1 VTAPRWFPP
10 WLRLVGLA
18 CIAAGGVFPI
28 YMIAIESLKSVHED
42 VTGSPFIVLHPTL
55 KWYLGLFDPV
65 VWLRGEVAVRSVPFL
80 VWLGNTAIVFAGALT
95 VTLVTSVMAAYALGC
110 LRPPGWRIWRRALFA
125 TYLIP
130 QSLLF
135 LPLTTLVFR
144 LNLDDNL
151 LALILVYPML
161 AVPFCVWLLS
171 AYYQRLAPEVEESAY
186 IEGASRVTAFLRII
200 LPMSWPTVVA
210 AGVFALGV
218 ISSDSLFAAVFLPN
232 QFHQTLAAGLGTMGS
247 SMDNL
252 SVVAAVNLAAGT
264 VVPIAALS
272 AGAYVRG
279 LTAAMVEGA

>member
-1 VTAPRWFPP
+1 VTAPRWLPP
-10 WLRLVGLA
+10 CLRLGGLTI
-18 CIAAGGVFPI
+18 IAAGSVFPI
-28 YMIAIESLKSVHED
+28 YMMAIESLKSVHED
-42 VTGSPFIVLHPTL
+42 VTGNPLIVLHPTL

-65 VWLRGEVAVRSVPFL
+65 VWLRGEIAVQRVPFL
-80 VWLGNTAIVFAGALT
+80 VWLANTAIVFAGALAI
-95 VTLVTSVMAAYALGC
+95 TLVTSVMGAYALGR
-110 LRPPGWRIWRRALFA
+110 LRPPGWRTWRRALFA

-135 LPLTTLVFR
+135 LPLYALVFR

-151 LALILVYPML
+151 LALILIYPML

-171 AYYQRLAPEVEESAY
+171 AYYQRLDPEVEESAC
-186 IEGASRVTAFLRII
+186 IEGASRMTAFLRII

-218 ISSDSLFAAVFLPN
+218 ISSDSIFAAIFLPN
-232 QFHQTLAAGLGTMGS
+232 QFHQTLAAGLGTMGP

-264 VVPIAALS
+264 VVPIAVLS

>member
-1 VTAPRWFPP
+1 VTAPRWLHPC
-10 WLRLVGLA
+10 LRLGGLTI
-18 CIAAGGVFPI
+18 IAAGSVFPI
-28 YMIAIESLKSVHED
+28 YMMAVESLKTVHED
-42 VTGSPFIVLHPTL
+42 VTGNPLIVLHPTL
-55 KWYLGLFDPV
+55 KWYLGLFDPA
-65 VWLRGEVAVRSVPFL
+65 VWLRGEIAVQRVPFL
-80 VWLGNTAIVFAGALT
+80 VWLANTAIVFAGALAI
-95 VTLVTSVMAAYALGC
+95 TLVTSVMGAYALGR
-110 LRPPGWRIWRRALFA
+110 LRPPGWRTWRRALFA

-135 LPLTTLVFR
+135 LPLYTLVFR

-151 LALILVYPML
+151 LALILIYPML

-171 AYYQRLAPEVEESAY
+171 AYYQRLDPEVEESAY
-186 IEGASRVTAFLRII
+186 IEGASRTTAFLRII

-218 ISSDSLFAAVFLPN
+218 ISSDSIFAAVFLPN
-232 QFHQTLAAGLGTMGS
+232 QFHQTLAAGLGTMGP

>member
-1 VTAPRWFPP
+1 VTAPRWFHP
-10 WLRLVGLA
+10 WLRWVGLA
-18 CIAAGGVFPI
+18 FIAAGGVFPI
-28 YMIAIESLKSVHED
+28 YMIAIESLKSVYED

-80 VWLGNTAIVFAGALT
+80 VWLGNTAVVFAGALT
-95 VTLVTSVMAAYALGC
+95 ITLVTSVMAAYALGC
-110 LRPPGWRIWRRALFA
+110 LRPPGWRLWRRALFA

-186 IEGASRVTAFLRII
+186 IEGASRLTAFVRII

-218 ISSDSLFAAVFLPN
+218 ISSDSIFAAVFLPN

>member
-1 VTAPRWFPP
+1 MTAPRWLHPC
-10 WLRLVGLA
+10 LRSGGLA
-18 CIAAGGVFPI
+18 IIAAGSVFPI
-28 YMIAIESLKSVHED
+28 YMISIESLKSVQED
-42 VTGSPFIVLHPTL
+42 VTGNPLIVLHPTL

-65 VWLRGEVAVRSVPFL
+65 VWLRGEIAVRSVPFL
-80 VWLGNTAIVFAGALT
+80 VWLGNTAIVFAGALAI
-95 VTLVTSVMAAYALGC
+95 TLVTSVMAAYALGR
-110 LRPPGWRIWRRALFA
+110 LRPPGWRAWRRALFA

-130 QSLLF
+130 QSVLF
-135 LPLTTLVFR
+135 LPLYTLVFR

-151 LALILVYPML
+151 LALILIYPML

-186 IEGASRVTAFLRII
+186 IEGASRMTAFLRII

-218 ISSDSLFAAVFLPN
+218 ISSDSIFAAVFLPN
-232 QFHQTLAAGLGTMGS
+232 QFHQTLAAGLGTMGP